1 MNLLLAE
8 SLTRALGEKLLF
20 ENLTFGI
27 DQGQKLALVARN
39 GTGKTT
45 LLNILAGKDEPDEG
59 KVVYRSGIGVQYLS
73 QNPVFPNGS
82 TAIEVL
88 FDTQNPVAIAV
99 KEYEKLMADATAHQ
113 TTPDAKKLEDVTH
126 AMDMLNAW
134 DFEAK
139 AKEIMGKL
147 GLTDLNQ
154 SIETMSGGQRKK
166 LALAQV
172 LIHDS
177 DLLILDEPTNHLD
190 ITMIEWLEGY
200 LSRSKLSLLLVSHD
214 RYFIDA
220 VCNEIVELDGLRLFR
235 YKGNYAKYLETKHER
250 QLAEKAELEKAR
262 NTYTRELEWMRRMPQ
277 ARGTKQKARIDSFY
291 QLEEKVSGKIE
302 QTPQAFAVAAQRMGN
317 KILELNYVSK
327 SFGELRIM
335 RDFHYIFRR
344 GEKIGIIGKNGTG
357 KSTFMNLIM
366 GKVRPDQGSIVKGET
381 IVFGHFEQDGLI
393 PDTDK
398 RVLEIVKSVAEE
410 IKTKTGSMGAAQFL
424 YYFGFSYAD
433 QHSYFSRLSGGEKRK
448 LYLLLTLLKN
458 PNFLILDE
466 PTNDLDIFTLNQL
479 EEFLTEFP
487 GCLLVV
493 SHDRYFMDRV
503 TDHMLVFEGDGV
515 IKDFP
520 GNYSDYLIWKQAN
533 QPKKESN
540 EASKPAK
547 EKKNSTSNK
556 ATYKQKVEYNQLE
569 TEIAQH
575 EDEKQALETL
585 MNAGNGTHEQLGSWA
600 KRYQELVNMI
610 DTKTERWMELD
621 ELM

>member
-59 KVVYRSGIGVQYLS
+59 NVVYRSGVRVQYLS
-73 QNPVFPNGS
+73 QNPVFSNGN
-82 TAIEVL
+82 TALEVL
-88 FDTQNPVAIAV
+88 FDTANPVAIAV
-99 KEYEKLMADATAHQ
+99 KGYEKLMAEANAHQ
-113 TTPDAKKLEDVTH
+113 TTPDAKLLEEVTH
-126 AMDMLNAW
+126 EMDRLNAW
-134 DFEAK
+134 DFEAR

-154 SIETMSGGQRKK
+154 QVETMSGGQRKK

-172 LIHDS
+172 LIHDA

-200 LSRSKLSLLLVSHD
+200 LSRQKLSLLLVSHD

-235 YKGNYAKYLETKHER
+235 YKGNYAKFLETKHER
-250 QLAEKAELEKAR
+250 QLSEKAELDKAR
-262 NTYTRELEWMRRMPQ
+262 NTYVRELEWMRRMPQ

-291 QLEEKVSGKIE
+291 QLEEKISGKIE
-302 QTPQAFAVAAQRMGN
+302 QAPQAFAVAAQRMGN

-327 SFGELRIM
+327 SFGDLRIM
-335 RDFHYIFRR
+335 RDFHYVFRR

-366 GKVRPDQGSIVKGET
+366 GKIRADQGSIVKGET

-393 PDTDK
+393 PDSDK

-479 EEFLTEFP
+479 EEFLCEFP

-503 TDHMLVFEGDGV
+503 TDHMLVFEGDGI

-520 GNYSDYLIWKQAN
+520 GNYSDYLVWKQAN
-533 QPKKESN
+533 VPKKETN
-540 EASKPAK
+540 EAAKPAK
-547 EKKNSTSNK
+547 EKKNPSATK
-556 ATYKQKVEYNQLE
+556 ATYKQKVEYAQLE
-569 TEIAQH
+569 TEISQH
-575 EDEKQALETL
+575 EAEKQELETA
-585 MNAGNGTHEQLGSWA
+585 MNGGNGTHEQLASWA
-600 KRYQELVNMI
+600 KRYQELVNLI

>member
-59 KVVYRSGIGVQYLS
+59 NVVYRSGIGVQYLS

-99 KEYEKLMADATAHQ
+99 KEYEKLMADANAHQ
-113 TTPDAKKLEDVTH
+113 TTPDAKKLEEVTH

-235 YKGNYAKYLETKHER
+235 YKGNYANFLETKHER
-250 QLAEKAELEKAR
+250 QLAEKAELDKAR

-291 QLEEKVSGKIE
+291 QLEEKVSGKVE

-366 GKVRPDQGSIVKGET
+366 GKIRPDQGSIVKGET

-479 EEFLTEFP
+479 EEFLVEFP

-533 QPKKESN
+533 QPKKETN

-547 EKKNSTSNK
+547 EKKNQSSNK
-556 ATYKQKVEYNQLE
+556 ASYKQKVEYTQLE

-575 EDEKQALETL
+575 EDEKQELETL
-585 MNAGNGTHEQLGSWA
+585 MNTGNGTHEQLGSWA